1 MSEYRKWDESK
12 SPQWKYLLQKE
23 SEKRRK
29 TRKEIEH
36 ERREKEKSDSTRPKK
51 HSEYRKQRKKGR
63 NIKKYIRTD
72 SGTMRQINGDS
83 TLTLPREEILKNEY
97 RATQEAVEPQE

>member
-29 TRKEIEH
+29 TRKEIEM

-97 RATQEAVEPQE
+97 RATQEVIEPQE

>member
-29 TRKEIEH
+29 TRKEIEM
-36 ERREKEKSDSTRPKK
+36 ERREKEKSYSKPKK
-51 HSEYRKQRKKGR
+51 HSEYRKQRKKGK

-97 RATQEAVEPQE
+97 RATQEAIEPQE